1 MTSTTG
7 DQPGGRLG
15 AAAIVPSSPGVR
27 VVLDARPL
35 QEPSRGP
42 LTATYLDGLLSAFDA
57 RPLEGESFALL
68 LRSDLED
75 PTTRFEHLQVIG
87 RRMLP
92 PTHLLRSAA
101 MTVDSFV
108 LSGAS
113 VGAAWR
119 AEHGGAAGA
128 IYHAAGG
135 AIPLATGL
143 PLVVTLLDL
152 APWELP
158 WAYQH
163 GPTARF
169 GQRLRARLLR
179 DAAAVIVGS
188 DAVAAAARRLLHVRR
203 DRLRVVPLAPRPAF
217 TFWAGGR
224 PHGGSDDV
232 SGSGGA
238 PGSGSDRVTSAT
250 APDPGHGTAGL
261 EAARRGDHRAER
273 ERLGL
278 PERYLVYTG
287 RFDARQDLATLLRA
301 LARLAVAGRPEEL
314 PAEAVWPPRV
324 LLVGASPEDR
334 ASLARA
340 AAREGV
346 GDALAYAP
354 HLPDERVAAL
364 VRGARAAILPAV
376 SDAAGL
382 PALEAIACG
391 TPVVAS
397 AVGALPE
404 IVGSAGIVV
413 APRDPERLATA
424 LATAWSDERLH
435 GQLALAARER
445 AETDR
450 WSWAD
455 VAEATRRIYAEVALR
470 RRPDGL

>member
-1 MTSTTG
+1 VTSP
-7 DQPGGRLG
+7 DAEDRSGRLG
-15 AAAIVPSSPGVR
+15 RAASLAPPPGVR
-27 VVLDARPL
+27 VVLDVRPL
-35 QEPSRGP
+35 QEPARAP
-42 LTATYLDGLLSAFDA
+42 LTATYLDGLLGAFDA

-75 PTTRFEHLQVIG
+75 PTGRFERLEVIG

-92 PTHLLRSAA
+92 PTHLLRSGAL
-101 MTVDSFV
+101 TVDPFV

-158 WAYQH
+158 SAYQR
-163 GPTARF
+163 GPAARF

-179 DAAAVIVGS
+179 DAAAVIVGT
-188 DAVAAAARRLLHVRR
+188 DAVADAARGLLHLRR

-217 TFWAGGR
+217 RFWPAGTR
-224 PHGGSDDV
+224 PEPGPDRSERGS
-232 SGSGGA
+232 
-238 PGSGSDRVTSAT
+238 
-250 APDPGHGTAGL
+250 PDGPPRAIAG
-261 EAARRGDHRAER
+261 EAARVTAWDRASRGDHRAER

-278 PERYLVYTG
+278 PERYLVYAG
-287 RFDARQDLATLLRA
+287 RFDARQDLETLLRA
-301 LARLAVAGRPEEL
+301 LARLAAAGRPDDL
-314 PAEAVWPPRV
+314 PAEAPWPPRV

-340 AAREGV
+340 ASREGV
-346 GDALAYAP
+346 GDTLAYAP
-354 HLPDERVAAL
+354 HLPDERLAAL
-364 VRGARAAILPAV
+364 VRGARAAILPAI

-413 APRDPERLATA
+413 EPRDPERLASA
-424 LATAWSDERLH
+424 LATAWSDEAVYGRL
-435 GQLALAARER
+435 AAAARER
-445 AETDR
+445 AETDSR
-450 WSWAD
+450 TWDD
-455 VAEATRRIYAEVALR
+455 VADATRRVYAEVASRGRLADR
-470 RRPDGL
+470 